1 MNVVKWISTF
11 LVFASVLYIGLAQE
25 SDEFDD
31 AVVEEDLPPVVL
43 EPDVD
48 IPYTSPAP
56 TNAARV
62 YFAEHFDD
70 PEHFHKTWIKS
81 AAKKEGTEEDI
92 AKYDGVWIVEPPV
105 KDGLLGDSGL
115 VLKTRA
121 KHAAISSRLWK
132 PFKFDSVDD
141 NRPLIVQYE
150 VVLQDGQECGGAYLK
165 LLSAGSGTKNL
176 AEFTDKTPYT
186 IMFGP
191 DKCGNDHKLH
201 FIFRH
206 RNPLNGTI
214 EEKHCKKPKERLEE
228 AFADKQPHLYTLI
241 ITPQNTFE
249 ILLDRQVVNSGSLLE
264 DFTPPVNP
272 AREIDDP
279 ADRKPTDW
287 DEREKIPDPDAQKPD
302 HWDEDAPAQIVDE
315 NAVMPDGWLESEP
328 PHIPDPDASKPA
340 DWDTE
345 MDGEWEASV
354 IDNPL
359 CAGAVGCGKWEPPLI
374 NNPSFKGR
382 WRAPLIDNPNYR
394 GKWRPRLIA
403 NPDYFHD
410 PNPFKMI
417 PIDSVGFE
425 IWSMSKDILFDNL
438 IITDDRE
445 VADQWAA
452 ETFEKK
458 QLKIAKDSESVVQK
472 LANITNEYPALWAL
486 YIIVLGIPVAFLLY
500 LCFKPSSTSSQIPE
514 KKDIGRATHIK
525 KTDEVTEDVREVE
538 EVEEEKDQDEDGDEE
553 AEKNSGPEDEES
565 DEKEEI
571 APEETKVEETSIPA
585 PRKRKPRKE

>member
-1 MNVVKWISTF
+1 MTMNLANWSSTF
-11 LVFASVLYIGLAQE
+11 VFALLLCIGLAQE

-31 AVVEEDLPPVVL
+31 AVVEEELPTEIP
-43 EPDVD
+43 EPEVD
-48 IPYTSPAP
+48 IPYTSPSP
-56 TNAARV
+56 IDPARV
-62 YFAEHFDD
+62 YFAEHFDNI
-70 PEHFHKTWIKS
+70 EQFHKTWVKS
-81 AAKKEGTEEDI
+81 AAKKEGIEEDI
-92 AKYDGVWIVEPPV
+92 AKYDGVWIVEPPT
-105 KDGLLGDSGL
+105 KDGLVGDNGL

-121 KHAAISSRLWK
+121 KHAAISSRLRK
-132 PFKFDSVDD
+132 PFNFDSTDE

-150 VVLQDGQECGGAYLK
+150 VALQDGQECGGAYLK
-165 LLSAGSGTKNL
+165 LLSAGAGTKNL
-176 AEFTDKTPYT
+176 AEFTDKTSYT

-249 ILLDRQVVNSGSLLE
+249 ILLDRKIVNSGSLLE

-272 AREIDDP
+272 SSEIDDP

-287 DEREKIPDPDAQKPD
+287 DEREKIPDPDAQKPED
-302 HWDEDAPAQIVDE
+302 WDEDAPAQIVDE
-315 NAVMPDGWLESEP
+315 NAVIPEGWLEGQL
-328 PHIPDPDASKPA
+328 PHIPDPDATKPL
-340 DWDTE
+340 DWDSE
-345 MDGEWEASV
+345 MDGEWEAPV
-354 IDNPL
+354 IENPL
-359 CAGAVGCGKWEPPLI
+359 CAVAVGCGKWEPPLLA
-374 NNPSFKGR
+374 NPSYKGR

-394 GKWRPRLIA
+394 GKWRPRLIP
-403 NPDYFHD
+403 NPDFYHD

-417 PIDSVGFE
+417 PFDAIGFE
-425 IWSMSKDILFDNL
+425 IWSMSKDILFDNV

-445 VADQWAA
+445 VAEQWAA

-458 QLKIAKDSESVVQK
+458 QLKIAKDSESFVQK

-486 YIIVLGIPVAFLLY
+486 YIIVLGIPVTFLLY
-500 LCFKPSSTSSQIPE
+500 LCFKPSSTSSQKPE
-514 KKDIGRATHIK
+514 KPGIRRAADIK
-525 KTDEVTEDVREVE
+525 KTDEMTEDVREE
-538 EVEEEKDQDEDGDEE
+538 EVEEKEQVQDEDDE

-571 APEETKVEETSIPA
+571 VPEEAKKEETSAPA